1 MRFLIPILLAGTLH
15 ANPELLPAGY
25 SVEIIPNPPKTGF
38 DVTGLDV
45 ATDGAVYAGTR
56 YGEIWRLPK
65 GSESWSRFATGLHE
79 ITGLLIDPEHP
90 NSVIIGQRPEF
101 TRVSDTN
108 KDGTA
113 DAFMEIASGWGFSG
127 NYHEYTYGPVR
138 DSKGN
143 LYGTLNLG
151 HNDNGFRVK
160 GAIMG
165 CDAKHRGTSFK
176 VTPDGTYSTISWG
189 LRSPAGICIDPRNDE
204 LFYTDNQGDF
214 VATSALFHIKQDAFH
229 GHPASLRY
237 HPNYQNK
244 DLNEISMKD
253 YGKIRTPP
261 AVWIPHGEIANSP
274 GNPAFN
280 LTGGKFGPFEGN
292 LFVGDQT
299 RSNIFRIDL
308 EEVNGVYQG
317 AAINFIQHLQSGCI
331 RLAFDPD
338 GSLWVG
344 QTGRGWGSVGPA
356 TFGIQRIRWDGK
368 TLPFEMK
375 TVRLTKTGFDITFT
389 KPAAAEDIKISGHS
403 FFYPYEPNYGS
414 GQKDRKGI
422 NIQSTTL
429 SPDGTKLSIELADG
443 DLKEGRNY
451 RLELADSIRAK
462 DGTKMSTR
470 ATTYTLNKLR

>member
-1 MRFLIPILLAGTLH
+1 MRFLLLLLTVASLH
-15 ANPELLPAGY
+15 ANPDLLPAGY
-25 SVEIIPNPPKTGF
+25 SVETIATPPKTGF

-45 ATDGAVYAGTR
+45 AKNGTVYAGTR
-56 YGEIWRLPK
+56 YGEIWRLGK

-79 ITGLLIDPEHP
+79 ITGLLIDPNHA
-90 NSVIIGQRPEF
+90 NSVIVGQRPEF

-143 LYGTLNLG
+143 LYGTLNLS

-176 VTPDGTYSTISWG
+176 VTPDGAYSTVSWG
-189 LRSPAGICIDPRNDE
+189 LRSPAGIGIDPRTDD
-204 LFYTDNQGDF
+204 LFFTDNQGDF
-214 VATSALFHIKQDAFH
+214 VATSALFHITQDAFH

-237 HPNYQNK
+237 HPDFAGK
-244 DLNEISMKD
+244 DLNEISMAD
-253 YGKIRTPP
+253 YGKRRTPP
-261 AVWIPHGEIANSP
+261 AVWITHGEIANSP
-274 GNPAFN
+274 GNPIFN
-280 LTGGKFGPFEGN
+280 LTDGKFGPFEGN
-292 LFVGDQT
+292 MFVGDQT

-308 EEVNGVYQG
+308 EKVNDVYQG
-317 AAINFIQHLQSGCI
+317 AVINFIQHLQSGCI
-331 RLAFDPD
+331 RLAFGPD

-356 TFGIQRIRWDGK
+356 TFGMQRITWDGK

-375 TVRLTKTGFDITFT
+375 RVSLTKTGFDITFT
-389 KPAAAEDIKISGHS
+389 KPAAAEGVNVGGSTY
-403 FFYPYEPNYGS
+403 FYPYEPNYGS
-414 GQKDRKGI
+414 GQKDGRAITVEK
-422 NIQSTTL
+422 TTL
-429 SPDGTKLSIELADG
+429 SDDGLTLSIKLADG
-443 DLKEGRNY
+443 DLAEGRLY
-451 RLELADSIRAK
+451 RLELASSFSAK
-462 DGTKMSTR
+462 DGTEMTTR
-470 ATTYTLNKLR
+470 VATYTLNKLR